1 MHLKVGGG
9 GVTIDVIENNIS
21 WSREMRYSLE
31 EKVDVVGDRGSKGQT
46 MYCLKLRVGVT
57 LVEKSI

>member
-31 EKVDVVGDRGSKGQT
+31 EKVDVVGDRGS
-46 MYCLKLRVGVT
+46 
-57 LVEKSI
+57 